1 MYNNF
6 KDNPVAAAYVAMYEK
21 QTAVA
26 ELEEATDLSKV
37 STDKLQSMWDS
48 HKDEERPSPALA
60 AQLKRISAELAQ
72 RKKSNMKERAD
83 WVPEEIS
90 DEGVADFM
98 GAAAAAAKKGDKT
111 FKFGDKEYK
120 VTMKKSTADAIDE
133 DEVGYQDR
141 YAVKNG
147 KAVKDNPK
155 TTGEKDQP
163 YHVYAD
169 GPEHAVRKYTKEDRY
184 NLQTL
189 NSMDKFEKAYEDL
202 NEALHQSGQWKLASE
217 YVNKM
222 KSVWRLLESKLKYDE
237 EVELGEEYSPQEIKQ
252 AIGIAADKR
261 YTGGNMT
268 GAIDAIEKLKAG
280 LSDHP
285 QIKAVLKS
293 KNEQVAPDAGGNM
306 TGATSAIEETKYTVI
321 ESAKPFELKPFEV
334 RQHAAAITKMIK
346 DIAMSNASPEHKKAA
361 IDALKKLTEEVDLKE
376 MSTDKAIA
384 TATSASMSAM
394 ATEIKKYATKDAG
407 IDKAVFL
414 RTAKLLDQGDMKGA
428 IKYTLMQDTDPRDW
442 LLTVM
447 GITSW

>member
-1 MYNNF
+1 MINNF

-21 QTAVA
+21 QTAVD
-26 ELEEATDLSKV
+26 ELEEATDLTKV
-37 STDKLQSMWDS
+37 STDKLQAMWNS

-60 AQLKRISAELAQ
+60 AQLKKISAELAQ

-141 YAVKNG
+141 YAVKDG

-155 TTGEKDQP
+155 SSSDKDQP

-169 GPEHAVRKYTKEDRY
+169 SPAHAVRKYAK
-184 NLQTL
+184 
-189 NSMDKFEKAYEDL
+189 
-202 NEALHQSGQWKLASE
+202 
-217 YVNKM
+217 
-222 KSVWRLLESKLKYDE
+222 ESKTI
-237 EVELGEEYSPQEIKQ
+237 GEGYSPQEIKQ
-252 AIGIAADKR
+252 AIGIASDKR
-261 YTGGNMT
+261 YAGGNMT
-268 GAIDAIEKLKAG
+268 GATSAIEKLKAG

-285 QIKAVLKS
+285 QVKAVLKS
-293 KNEQVAPDAGGNM
+293 KNE
-306 TGATSAIEETKYTVI
+306 
-321 ESAKPFELKPFEV
+321 
-334 RQHAAAITKMIK
+334 
-346 DIAMSNASPEHKKAA
+346 
-361 IDALKKLTEEVDLKE
+361 EVDLKE
-376 MSTDKAIA
+376 MTVDKAIA
-384 TATSASMSAM
+384 NATSASMSDM
-394 ATEIKKYATKDAG
+394 ATEIKKYATKYAG

-428 IKYTLMQDTDPRDW
+428 IRYTLMQDTDPRDW

-447 GITSW
+447 GITSIPRV